1 MCSIQRLSIPQTY
14 EKMNLRKLEFE
25 NFKRFL
31 NENDAIVFYKLWLEI
46 ERIKQIKDLNERQQ

>member
-1 MCSIQRLSIPQTY
+1 MCSIQRLSNPQTY
-14 EKMNLRKLEFE
+14 DKMNLRKLEFE